1 MKKTDDFIKIA
12 AHSDITVLLYGESGA
27 GKEVAARTLHQSSDR
42 RNAPFIALN
51 CGAIA
56 ENLME
61 SILEGA
67 TKGAY
72 TGAVSEK
79 MGVVRAA
86 NGGTLFLDEIG
97 ELPYGC
103 QSKLLRILQE
113 RAVLP
118 LGATEPIP
126 VNFRLICATNR
137 DLKSDIRQGK
147 FREDL
152 FFRLN
157 VFPIR
162 IPPLRERD
170 DFEQVAQDV
179 WKGVLQ
185 NANMYNANLLSKCD
199 LERLQTYKW
208 PGNIRQLKNVLERY
222 ALLAHHKINLDEILA
237 DEYKGN
243 AVHEYIPK
251 PRWEDI
257 GEALHKCRG
266 NKLQAAKSLGI
277 SRGSLYYQIKKATL
291 YKRIA
296 V

>member
-1 MKKTDDFIKIA
+1 MKSTNDLIEIA
-12 AHSDITVLLYGESGA
+12 AHSNITVLLHGESGA

-42 RNAPFIALN
+42 KSGPFIALN

-79 MGVVRAA
+79 TGVVRAA

-97 ELPYGC
+97 ELPYSC
-103 QSKLLRILQE
+103 QCKLLRILQE

-118 LGATEPIP
+118 LGATKP
-126 VNFRLICATNR
+126 VPVDFRLICATNR
-137 DLKSDIRQGK
+137 NLKADIQTGK

-162 IPPLRERD
+162 LPPLRERN
-170 DFEQVAQDV
+170 DFEIIAQDV
-179 WKGVLQ
+179 WKGILQ
-185 NANMYNANLLSKCD
+185 NANLYGAAPLSKSD
-199 LERLQTYKW
+199 LEKLQSYKW

-222 ALLAHHKINLDEILA
+222 ALLVHHKINLAEILA
-237 DEYKGN
+237 DEYKSSC
-243 AVHEYIPK
+243 VHEYIPK
-251 PRWEDI
+251 PGWDDI
-257 GEALHKCRG
+257 GEALHKYNG

-291 YKRIA
+291 CKRIA